1 MYGYCNYTNGLG
13 LSSNNVFHNNIMHND
28 NSILYMA
35 ERLRIAM
42 EAENKKD
49 RREKD
54 EEKE

>member
-1 MYGYCNYTNGLG
+1 MYGYCSYTNGLG
-13 LSSNNVFHNNIMHND
+13 LTSNNGVHNNVMHND

-49 RREKD
+49 GREKNE
-54 EEKE
+54 EEK